1 MGMKY
6 PEVSEAVVEPG
17 LEVKPSQG
25 DEHEVKMVVAEVN
38 NMCVA
43 QLSSQ
48 DVPTSR
54 DDERLVCV
62 AQLSSQDVPTSR
74 DDERA
79 VCVAQLNSVG
89 VAWLSSIGTPGLVQ
103 AGPDPVI
110 GVDLHMILVSGV
122 DRYWTQWHSCPLAV
136 VTLAEQTQTDKMK
149 RRYASSCSQIS
160 YIFGFEKSTKM
171 EKIS

>member
-38 NMCVA
+38 NM
-43 QLSSQ
+43 
-48 DVPTSR
+48 
-54 DDERLVCV
+54 CV